1 MSCSTC
7 GSLNAA
13 AYRGCCNHAPGYL
26 YLSLV
31 TLMPK
36 CSAGGCREHTKLASG
51 IFHPFPHF
59 FHILS
64 SHFQV
69 CTDDGSGMV
78 HLVIGT
84 GGHVLSEVD
93 EEQRL
98 WCRAAA
104 TDAGFGLFRVQG
116 EHLRMQFIRS
126 ADGQVGVVGGTF
138 GLCSCHLPVAGG
150 NYGAW

>member
-1 MSCSTC
+1 MQ
-7 GSLNAA
+7 
-13 AYRGCCNHAPGYL
+13 
-26 YLSLV
+26 
-31 TLMPK
+31 
-36 CSAGGCREHTKLASG
+36 SAGGCGEHTKLAFET
-51 IFHPFPHF
+51 FHPFPHF
-59 FHILS
+59 FRTFS

-116 EHLRMQFIRS
+116 EHLNMQFIRS
-126 ADGQVGVVGGTF
+126 ADGQVGVVVGRLGYVC
-138 GLCSCHLPVAGG
+138 GR
-150 NYGAW
+150 